1 VQYLALKNDLIAKA
15 TGNAQIIAVVQC
27 MYQKHLHGTEY
38 QPLGLHNWKYFVSNS
53 YLSHATTMI
62 L

>member
-1 VQYLALKNDLIAKA
+1 
-15 TGNAQIIAVVQC
+15 